1 MGPAAGIIDDIL
13 QCRVP
18 SDRIRCAVWIP
29 AGHLL
34 AGVGIRPKAQQ
45 VVHIPVIAGG
55 IPQAQ
60 GHVGVCQV
68 IVCFGIGCA
77 GGGIGRIKPDSRK
90 GVIFNGNAVQLTVRH
105 GVAIGIQQCSIQ
117 GALPE
122 RPVMGGQV
130 QPHAVNALPAFERNG
145 QVQPGCAVILRCSVR
160 RGRNYNGTGIII
172 VDDFIHRLVIHTLTK
187 IKPGPRC
194 HRGGSQRHQQSQ
206 PQQAVLLAE
215 IFDFLHEALPALGC
229 LQTVLLYM
237 MICESAIRECSGG
250 FPAFFAKKGLSEKTL
265 I

>member
-1 MGPAAGIIDDIL
+1 MGPTAGIIDDIL
-13 QCRVP
+13 QCRMP
-18 SDRIRCAVWIP
+18 DDGIRRAVCIP

-68 IVCFGIGCA
+68 IVRFGIGCA
-77 GGGIGRIKPDSRK
+77 GGGIGRIKRDGRK

-105 GVAIGIQQCSIQ
+105 GVAIGIQQCSVQ

-122 RPVMGGQV
+122 RPIMGGQV
-130 QPHAVNALPAFERNG
+130 QSNPVNALPAFERNG

-172 VDDFIHRLVIHTLTK
+172 VDDFIHRLVIHPLAK
-187 IKPGPRC
+187 VKPGPRG
-194 HRGGSQRHQQSQ
+194 HSGGSQRHQQSQ
-206 PQQAVLLAE
+206 PQQAVPLAE
-215 IFDFLHEALPALGC
+215 IFDFLHEALPCFRLLTNSFIIHDDWRKCNISLTALYFSHFSSS
-229 LQTVLLYM
+229 LL
-237 MICESAIRECSGG
+237 G
-250 FPAFFAKKGLSEKTL
+250 
-265 I
+265 